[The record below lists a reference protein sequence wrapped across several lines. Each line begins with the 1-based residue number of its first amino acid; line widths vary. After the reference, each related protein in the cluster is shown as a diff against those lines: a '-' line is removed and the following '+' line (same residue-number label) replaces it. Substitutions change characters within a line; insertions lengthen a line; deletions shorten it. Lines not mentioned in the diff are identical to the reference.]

1 MKTLILLT
9 AVLLNQNLL
18 AAQDYMYFLVD
29 TMNMTKEDLK
39 SPLKGEVLAKHIYVN
54 MAGNEF
60 EIQTDDDEFFTADAI
75 LESNRF
81 TFLKDGMKFSTPL
94 EDNNPLYSI
103 DRLNAQKAEIEMSH
117 MVIDVKGDD
126 LGVHLGPIDFHVN
139 NVNMQCKVNEFTTA
153 IDEACIQN
161 TLIKPFDSSKISSI
175 NVKDLSDEQL
185 YKLDI
190 ETNLLSIIEDNLFI
204 EVKNIKGNY
213 LDNNFGISRGEL
225 NCFKDPDLR
234 VIDVENLVYGCL
246 KKSKI
251 IGERLKY
258 KIPSFNVHVNKASL
272 SFDNNNMRLNADY
285 ASFKTGGAVT
295 YAAGMSL
302 ECDKDPIVVDINNP
316 NAILTG
322 CMRSML
328 FKLEKLDN
336 GSKDKAQL
344 KDIKNFRL
352 GISNGNFRLTGKV
365 KLLFYLSLDI
375 KGKIKHEPKKK
386 QIIIDVNKAKVGKIS
401 ARNFTLN
408 IVRKFINGDNVKV
421 VDNSIIIQL

>member
-1 MKTLILLT
+1 M
-9 AVLLNQNLL
+9 

-29 TMNMTKEDLK
+29 SMNMTKENIK
-39 SPLKGEVLAKHIYVN
+39 SPLEGEVLAKHIYVN
-54 MAGNEF
+54 MSGNEF
-60 EIQTDDDEFFTADAI
+60 EIQTGDDEFFTADAI

-81 TFLKDGMKFSTPL
+81 TFIKDGMKFSTPL

-126 LGVHLGPIDFHVN
+126 LGVHLGPIDFQVN
-139 NVNMQCKVNEFTTA
+139 NINMQCKVNEFTTA

-161 TLIKPFDSSKISSI
+161 TLIKPFDPSKISSI
-175 NVKDLSDEQL
+175 KVSDLSEEQA

-225 NCFKDPDLR
+225 NCFKDPELR
-234 VIDVENLVYGCL
+234 VIDVENIVYGCL

-258 KIPSFNVHVNKASL
+258 KIPSFNIHVNKASL
-272 SFDNNNMRLNADY
+272 SFDKNNMKLFADY
-285 ASFKTGGAVT
+285 ASFKTGSAVT
-295 YAAGMSL
+295 YAAGMTL

-322 CMRSML
+322 CMRSTV
-328 FKLEKLDN
+328 FKLEKMDN
-336 GSKDKAQL
+336 GTNKKSQM
-344 KDIKNFRL
+344 KDIKNFKL
-352 GISNGNFRLTGKV
+352 SITNGNFRLTGKV

-375 KGKIKHEPKKK
+375 KGKVRHVPAKK

-401 ARNFTLN
+401 AKNFTLN